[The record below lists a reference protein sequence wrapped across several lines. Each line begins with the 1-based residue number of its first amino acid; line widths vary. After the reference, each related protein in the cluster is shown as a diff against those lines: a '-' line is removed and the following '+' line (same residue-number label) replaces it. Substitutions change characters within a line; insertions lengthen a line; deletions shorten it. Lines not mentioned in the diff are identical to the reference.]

1 MRKILLP
8 ACVLATALLPLS
20 AMANRA
26 DSGFVR
32 IEAGNTDAELE
43 FDGQSASDDDSG
55 YSIRGGYYFSRT
67 WAVEGFY
74 SRYGESKYFDGPDSG
89 TSLEL
94 SGFGA
99 GVTGKK
105 NFRDDGLGFYL
116 GGRAGIVASKLDI
129 EVSGV
134 AGITGESDDSVDA
147 YVGVSAGYDFSTNL
161 GLGLSYDWFQA
172 RPEIADA
179 DVDLTVRTLALG
191 LEYRF

>member
-1 MRKILLP
+1 MRNIL
-8 ACVLATALLPLS
+8 VLASTLAIASLPMS

-43 FDGQSASDDDSG
+43 FDGQSASDDDTS
-55 YSIRGGYYFSRT
+55 YSIRGGYYFSPN

-74 SRYGESKYFDGPDSG
+74 SRYGESEYFVGPDSG

-94 SGFGA
+94 SGFGV
-99 GVTGKK
+99 GVVSKK
-105 NFRDDGLGFYL
+105 NFGDDGLGFYL

-129 EVSGV
+129 TVSGV
-134 AGITGESDDSVDA
+134 VGVIEESDDSIDP

-172 RPEIADA
+172 GPEIAGA
-179 DVDLTVRTLALG
+179 DVDLTVQTLALG
-191 LEYRF
+191 LE